1 MAPVSVSSQELR
13 FRLVTISERTGV
25 ELRINNRLS
34 GNAMKLP
41 MRACRRNPVHA
52 TVEPHRQRAPAQ
64 HEDETGQSMLEMT
77 AGLVFLVII
86 ILILFEMAVLFY
98 SYISVLNASREGAIY
113 AATHPNMVPGD
124 STYETY
130 EDVTIAEAIAAGLRT
145 EPEYFEIHEP
155 EKPYGVDPL
164 DPIIVRVSYQ
174 LINPTQGIIL
184 PFLGRMGLFQ
194 SAWMTA
200 KTEMPIQ

>member
-1 MAPVSVSSQELR
+1 MPSVSVSSQELR
-13 FRLVTISERTGV
+13 FRLVTIIERTGV
-25 ELRINNRLS
+25 ELRINRVS
-34 GNAMKLP
+34 GNAMRLP
-41 MRACRRNPVHA
+41 MRACRRNPFHA
-52 TVEPHRQRAPAQ
+52 SLESHRQGVLTQ
-64 HEDETGQSMLEMT
+64 NDDERGQSMLEMT
-77 AGLVFLVII
+77 VGLVFLVII

-130 EDVTIAEAIAAGLRT
+130 ENVTIAEAIAAGLRT
-145 EPEYFEIHEP
+145 EQEYFEILEP
-155 EKPYGVDPL
+155 EKPYGSDPL
-164 DPIIVRVSYQ
+164 DPIIVRVRYQ